1 LRHDA
6 RVKIGIFA
14 PVTFAALSIVV
25 ACSSNPTTDDGGT
38 DDAAADTQAEGGVAV
53 PCAVAKAGTSGV
65 LLTGRLLKASGAVT
79 GELLVD
85 GSGKIACADVSCAST
100 AGYDDATR
108 IDCPSSVISPS
119 LINPHDHTDYATAPP
134 IDHGQL
140 RYQHRNDWRT
150 GAEGA
155 KALKQP
161 STTTDPKI
169 LAAAELRFVLGGA
182 TSIVGSG
189 GVKGLLRN
197 LANYKD
203 QTELEGLGGKTTFFD
218 TFPLGDSNGT
228 IITSGCAYPSI
239 RTSGNAFED
248 GNYAA
253 HIGEGIN
260 LGGENELTCTAQQS
274 NNLVTNRTAIIHG
287 IAFNAKDVDVVRAA
301 GASLVW
307 SPRSN
312 MSLYGN
318 TASVTEY
325 HAAGVPI
332 SLGTDWLASGSMNM
346 LRELSCADALNQKYF
361 AGTFSDEDLWQM
373 VTLNAAISAGF
384 DSQIGSLD
392 TGKVADI
399 AVFEASTNTDYRAVI
414 AASVEDVHLVL
425 RGGTVLYGDAP
436 LVAALNP
443 SCAALDVCGNPRA
456 VCLDVPNVAF
466 ADVQTAA
473 QSVYPLF
480 FCRDQ
485 APTAEP
491 TCVPFRDTY
500 PDGTS
505 STDFDGDGIPD
516 TSDDCPKVFN
526 PIRPMDNAAQSD
538 VDGDGAGDAC
548 DAKPLDPQSK

>member
-1 LRHDA
+1 
-6 RVKIGIFA
+6 VKIAFFA
-14 PVTFAALSIVV
+14 SVTALSIAT
-25 ACSSNPTTDDGGT
+25 ACSSKPSVSDDGGT
-38 DDAAADTQAEGGVAV
+38 DAATDTAPPNV
-53 PCAVAKAGTSGV
+53 PCAVTSTGTSGI
-65 LLTGRLLKASGAVT
+65 LLTGRLLKAGGAIT

-100 AGYDDATR
+100 AGYADATR

-140 RYQHRNDWRT
+140 RYQHRHDWRT
-150 GAEGA
+150 GKEGA
-155 KALKQP
+155 TALNQP
-161 STTTDPKI
+161 KTTTDPKVI
-169 LAAAELRFVLGGA
+169 AAAELRFVLGGA

-189 GVKGLLRN
+189 GIKGLLRN
-197 LANYKD
+197 LANFKD
-203 QTELEGLGGKTTFFD
+203 QTQLEGLSGKTTFFD

-228 IITSGCAYPSI
+228 IITSGCGYPSI
-239 RTSGNAFED
+239 RTASAAFQD

-260 LGGENELTCTAQQS
+260 LGGENELTCTTQTS
-274 NNLVTNRTAIIHG
+274 NDLVTNRTAIIHG

-312 MSLYGN
+312 VSLYGD
-318 TASVTEY
+318 TAPITEY

-332 SLGTDWLASGSMNM
+332 ALGTDWLASGSMNV
-346 LRELSCADALNQKYF
+346 LRELACADSLNQKYF
-361 AGTFSDEDLWQM
+361 GGTFTDEDLWRM
-373 VTLNAAISAGF
+373 ATINGAIAAGF

-392 TGKVADI
+392 AGKVADI
-399 AVFEASTNTDYRAVI
+399 AVFDATTNADYRAVI
-414 AASVEDVHLVL
+414 AAGVEDVHLVL

-436 LVAALNP
+436 LVTALNA
-443 SCAALDVCGNPRA
+443 SCATLDVCGNARA
-456 VCLDVPNVAF
+456 VCIDVPGVAL

-485 APTAEP
+485 TPTTEP
-491 TCVPFRDTY
+491 TCVPFRDSY
-500 PDGTS
+500 PNGTS
-505 STDFDGDGIPD
+505 ATDFDGDGIPD

-526 PIRPMDNAAQSD
+526 PIRPMDNATQSD
-538 VDGDGAGDAC
+538 VDGDGTGDAC
-548 DAKPLDPQSK
+548 DAKPLDPQSH